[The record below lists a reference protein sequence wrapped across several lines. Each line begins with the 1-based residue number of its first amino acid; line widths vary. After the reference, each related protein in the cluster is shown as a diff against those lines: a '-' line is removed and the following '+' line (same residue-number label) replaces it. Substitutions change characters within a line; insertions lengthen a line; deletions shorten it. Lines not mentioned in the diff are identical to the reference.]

1 MKQMN
6 RLLRRYGTKRFE
18 ELLASVKLGELLDK
32 KDDDDDILKWI
43 LIIVGA
49 IVCVATIV
57 GIIVSITKRCER
69 KRLEDEYDDFDEIY
83 GSEEE

>member
-32 KDDDDDILKWI
+32 KDDEDDILKWI
-43 LIIVGA
+43 LIIIGG
-49 IVCVATIV
+49 IVCVAAIV
-57 GIIVSITKRCER
+57 GII
-69 KRLEDEYDDFDEIY
+69 DEEI
-83 GSEEE
+83 GLKGENL